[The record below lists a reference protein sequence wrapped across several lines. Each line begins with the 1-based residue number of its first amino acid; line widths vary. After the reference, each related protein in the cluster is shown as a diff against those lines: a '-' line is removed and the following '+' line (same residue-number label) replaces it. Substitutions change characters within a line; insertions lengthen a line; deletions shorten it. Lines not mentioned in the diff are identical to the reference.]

1 MFRNKV
7 LVRAI
12 PSSAPPPPFLLRQV
26 SFSAAAPSLDLDILC
41 CRLSRSHRLACL
53 PQPPT
58 DALVIYQRCQS
69 RAADEVVSK
78 IAAAFPIASVG
89 EEEEVVCSGS
99 LVAKAIECG
108 LRCLMLEHGW
118 SFVGESIYVET
129 MFAASEERTDLC
141 ALNVE
146 VRSGP
151 NDHFDFIVSPD
162 AFRFTAHKIS
172 DIASSS
178 MMETFEHSKEV
189 SLDGCNLQTAC
200 AILPTLKECH
210 VIAFSKSLPPGHSL
224 DKFIEFCS
232 IKHGLETNYSYH
244 AAVKLTHGDSWEKQW
259 LPSSFILQG
268 SALQPALKSV
278 RALKAM
284 SSLRSFIEFLKAWN
298 FFGQHQLVIKEQLIL
313 NCATTL
319 PSWKKAITVH
329 TARADYS
336 EDFGLSRPHL
346 KEKLLTLDFR
356 TPKPAV
362 FCSLSAKLGN
372 TKVDEKALS
381 SDDDGTGNGKAHV
394 ALLKPSFSR
403 PKRADTNNTRHF
415 SVESSDADSLN
426 KLSDTSLPKS
436 SLRCFTKA
444 THANPVNSSSA
455 SNIKQVIQEVQEG
468 HQGGDHAR
476 NFKASE
482 YLKRKHAEFLGNSG
496 EGGNVKDYI
505 PDVLQETR
513 SMPDIQEDFL
523 STKAIQPKSKSMGCK
538 GKMTATTK
546 LKRKPEVVTNEFNK
560 KIEFLQVVDHQKDE
574 FSKKITRVKVKAKDE
589 LTSTRTKARLDV
601 DKDELMAKVIDHH
614 KRGELHLLT
623 VAELKGFLSTK
634 KAKVGGSKEV
644 LIQRASELLS

>member
-336 EDFGLSRPHL
+336 EDF
-346 KEKLLTLDFR
+346 
-356 TPKPAV
+356 
-362 FCSLSAKLGN
+362 
-372 TKVDEKALS
+372 
-381 SDDDGTGNGKAHV
+381 AHV

-560 KIEFLQVVDHQKDE
+560 KVVDHQKDE

>member
-346 KEKLLTLDFR
+346 KEKLLTL
-356 TPKPAV
+356 
-362 FCSLSAKLGN
+362 
-372 TKVDEKALS
+372 
-381 SDDDGTGNGKAHV
+381 AHV

-560 KIEFLQVVDHQKDE
+560 KVVDHQKDE

>member
-346 KEKLLTLDFR
+346 KEKLLTL
-356 TPKPAV
+356 
-362 FCSLSAKLGN
+362 
-372 TKVDEKALS
+372 
-381 SDDDGTGNGKAHV
+381 AHV

-415 SVESSDADSLN
+415 SESSDADSLN

-560 KIEFLQVVDHQKDE
+560 KVVDHQKDE

>member
-346 KEKLLTLDFR
+346 KEKLLTL
-356 TPKPAV
+356 
-362 FCSLSAKLGN
+362 
-372 TKVDEKALS
+372 
-381 SDDDGTGNGKAHV
+381 AHV

-496 EGGNVKDYI
+496 EGGNVK
-505 PDVLQETR
+505 VL
-513 SMPDIQEDFL
+513 
-523 STKAIQPKSKSMGCK
+523 
-538 GKMTATTK
+538 
-546 LKRKPEVVTNEFNK
+546 
-560 KIEFLQVVDHQKDE
+560 
-574 FSKKITRVKVKAKDE
+574 
-589 LTSTRTKARLDV
+589 
-601 DKDELMAKVIDHH
+601 DKDCSG
-614 KRGELHLLT
+614 KRNWDMREIFCLCFSTSLLC
-623 VAELKGFLSTK
+623 KIMI
-634 KAKVGGSKEV
+634 
-644 LIQRASELLS
+644 LI

>member
-346 KEKLLTLDFR
+346 KEKLLTL
-356 TPKPAV
+356 
-362 FCSLSAKLGN
+362 
-372 TKVDEKALS
+372 
-381 SDDDGTGNGKAHV
+381 AHV

-415 SVESSDADSLN
+415 SESSDADSLN

-496 EGGNVKDYI
+496 EGGNVK
-505 PDVLQETR
+505 VL
-513 SMPDIQEDFL
+513 
-523 STKAIQPKSKSMGCK
+523 
-538 GKMTATTK
+538 
-546 LKRKPEVVTNEFNK
+546 
-560 KIEFLQVVDHQKDE
+560 
-574 FSKKITRVKVKAKDE
+574 
-589 LTSTRTKARLDV
+589 
-601 DKDELMAKVIDHH
+601 DKDCSG
-614 KRGELHLLT
+614 KRNWDMREIFCLCFSTSLLC
-623 VAELKGFLSTK
+623 KIMI
-634 KAKVGGSKEV
+634 
-644 LIQRASELLS
+644 LI